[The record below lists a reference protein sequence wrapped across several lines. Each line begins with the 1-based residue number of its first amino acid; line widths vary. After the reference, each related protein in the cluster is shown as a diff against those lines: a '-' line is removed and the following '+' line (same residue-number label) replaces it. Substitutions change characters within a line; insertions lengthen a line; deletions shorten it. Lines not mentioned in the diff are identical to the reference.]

1 MDELIGV
8 EACFGSSAAGSLW
21 HALTMLKKNDEMNL
35 TLHCLAL
42 M

>member
-21 HALTMLKKNDEMNL
+21 HALTM
-35 TLHCLAL
+35 
-42 M
+42 